1 MKSESEASG
10 GRVGHDAEAIERT
23 YGACAPV
30 YAEVRAEAAAKRGAG
45 ADADHWQDVEEDLR
59 VEQGDEGRA

>member
-23 YGACAPV
+23 YGDCAPV

-45 ADADHWQDVEEDLR
+45 ADAEHWQDVEDNLR
-59 VEQGDEGRA
+59 AEQGYEGCA